1 VISALDRA
9 FLYWHTIRHLRP
21 HQVYGRIL
29 FHAWKPSVDRRPA
42 PPRRRVIGPWVMPA
56 VREPRM
62 TGPSTLRLI
71 GLERDISRDG
81 WCPADVDLLW
91 HYNAHYF
98 DDLNARDAAARA
110 HWHGPLIMRWLDE
123 VHPGSRPSWDPYP
136 LSTRVVNWIKYALR
150 GGELTHAAVNSLAAQ
165 ARWLSKRIEWHL
177 EGNHLWLNGK
187 ALMFC
192 GMFFQGAEADRWRR
206 LGERIIARELQEQVM
221 ADGGHF
227 ERSPMY
233 HSLVLEDALDLMNA
247 SRAFGFEAGPVFEAV
262 ASRIDRMRRWLVNMT
277 HPDGEISFFND
288 SAFGVAP
295 APNEIDRY
303 ARRLEFPEAESPCF
317 GVTHLKHSGYVRL
330 QQGPAV
336 LLMDVG
342 EIGPDH
348 CPAHVHADTLSLELS
363 LDGHRCLVNSGT
375 SCYGASPERARQRGT
390 PAHNA
395 ASIGALDSSEVWGSF
410 RVARR
415 ARPFGLGIDM
425 QGSACTVRCSH
436 DGYSR
441 RSSTLVSR
449 SITLDDGGL
458 SVVDSA
464 ASRHPLVAW
473 WHLHPSV
480 RGEAPGT
487 LEVGSRG
494 VRCSAIDAATGMVE
508 ASWHPEFG
516 VVLPA
521 RCIRVEAPRGS
532 CTSFFRWGVAS

>member
-1 VISALDRA
+1 MISALDRA

-29 FHAWKPSVDRRPA
+29 FHAWKPSVDLRPA

-62 TGPSTLRLI
+62 TGPSTLRLLA
-71 GLERDISRDG
+71 LERDISRDG

-123 VHPGSRPSWDPYP
+123 VDPGSRPGWDPYP
-136 LSTRVVNWIKYALR
+136 LSTRVVNWIKFVLR
-150 GGELTHAAVNSLAAQ
+150 GGELPRAAIDRLAAQ
-165 ARWLSKRIEWHL
+165 ARWLTRRVEWHL

-187 ALMFC
+187 ALLFC
-192 GMFFQGAEADRWRR
+192 GMFFEGEEADRWRR
-206 LGERIIARELQEQVM
+206 LGERIIARELREQVM
-221 ADGGHF
+221 GDGGHF

-233 HSLVLEDALDLMNA
+233 HSLVLEDALDLVNA
-247 SRAFGFEAGPVFEAV
+247 SRAFGFEGGPTVEAV
-262 ASRIDRMRRWLVNMT
+262 ASQIGPMRRWLATMT

-288 SAFGVAP
+288 AAFGVAP
-295 APNEIDRY
+295 APAEIDRY
-303 ARRLEFPEAESPCF
+303 SRRLGFPETETPRV
-317 GVTHLKHSGYVRL
+317 GVTHLEHSGYLRIQREV
-330 QQGPAV
+330 AV

-348 CPAHVHADTLSLELS
+348 CPAHAHADTLSLEVS
-363 LDGHRCLVNSGT
+363 LDGRRFLVNSGT
-375 SCYGASPERARQRGT
+375 SCYGASPERLRQRGT
-390 PAHNA
+390 RAHNA
-395 ASIGALDSSEVWGSF
+395 VSIGALESSEVWGSF

-415 ARPFGLGIDM
+415 ARPRDLGIEIRDA
-425 QGSACTVRCSH
+425 SCAVTCSH

-441 RSSTLVSR
+441 HRPSVLVSR
-449 SITLDDGGL
+449 ALTLDDGGL

-464 ASRHPLVAW
+464 APCEPLVAW

-480 RGEAPGT
+480 RGREPGA
-487 LEVGSRG
+487 LEVGGRG
-494 VRCSAIDAATGMVE
+494 VRCDAIDADARMVDD
-508 ASWHPEFG
+508 SWHPEFG
-516 VVLPA
+516 VALPA
-521 RCIRVEAPRGS
+521 PCIRVDAPSGS
-532 CTSFFRWGVAS
+532 CTSAFRWV

>member
-1 VISALDRA
+1 MISALDRA

-29 FHAWKPSVDRRPA
+29 FHAWTPSVDLRPA
-42 PPRRRVIGPWVMPA
+42 PPRRSVIGPWVPPA
-56 VREPRM
+56 AREPRI
-62 TGPSTLRLI
+62 TGPSTLRLL

-123 VHPGSRPSWDPYP
+123 VDPGSRPGWDPYP
-136 LSTRVVNWIKYALR
+136 LSTRVVNWIKFALR
-150 GGELTHAAVNSLAAQ
+150 GGDLPRAAIDSLAAQ
-165 ARWLSKRIEWHL
+165 ARWLTRRVEWHL

-187 ALMFC
+187 ALLFC
-192 GMFFQGAEADRWRR
+192 GMFFEGEEADRWRR
-206 LGERIIARELQEQVM
+206 LGERIIARELREQVM

-233 HSLVLEDALDLMNA
+233 HSLVLEDALDLVNA
-247 SRAFGFEAGPVFEAV
+247 SRAFGFAAGPVFEAV
-262 ASRIDRMRRWLVNMT
+262 AGRIGPMRRWLAAMT

-295 APNEIDRY
+295 APVELDRY
-303 ARRLEFPEAESPCF
+303 ARRLGFSEAEMPCV
-317 GVTHLKHSGYVRL
+317 GVTHLEHSGYVRV
-330 QQGPAV
+330 QRGPAV

-348 CPAHVHADTLSLELS
+348 CPAHAHADTLSLELS
-363 LDGHRCLVNSGT
+363 LDGHRFLVNSGT
-375 SCYGASPERARQRGT
+375 SCYGGSPERARQRGT

-395 ASIGALDSSEVWGSF
+395 ASIGELDSSEVWGSF

-415 ARPFGLGIDM
+415 ARPCRLGIEM
-425 QGSACTVRCSH
+425 QGTSCAITCSH
-436 DGYSR
+436 DGYSNR
-441 RSSTLVSR
+441 RPSALVSR
-449 SITLDDGGL
+449 SLTLHDGGL
-458 SVVDSA
+458 SVDDSA
-464 ASRHPLVAW
+464 APRHPLAAW

-480 RGEAPGT
+480 RAKASGT
-487 LEVGSRG
+487 LEVGIRG
-494 VRCSAIDAATGMVE
+494 VDYCANDADVQLVDD
-508 ASWHPEFG
+508 SWHPEFG
-516 VVLPA
+516 AGLPA
-521 RCIRVEAPRGS
+521 QCIRLNAPRGA
-532 CTSFFRWGVAS
+532 CTSVFRWP